1 MHYRGYELE
10 KKHLL
15 VGWQVIVP
23 KDGGFVQSGP
33 ITKDLGSAMAEAR
46 AYVGRLEKP
55 Q

>member
-15 VGWQVIVP
+15 VGWQVIVT
-23 KDGGFVQSGP
+23 KDGGFVQNGP
-33 ITKDLGSAMAEAR
+33 ITKDLESAMAEAH
-46 AYVGRLEKP
+46 AYVDGLEKA